1 LSKRSFDVN
10 NLLIERIIEN
20 ALIEDMPF
28 GDITTDSIFTGDEV
42 SEAVFIAKED
52 GVIAGLF
59 VAEMVFKKIDGEICF
74 EKISAEGEK
83 VKAGT
88 IIAKVSGKSASLL
101 KGERV
106 ALNLLQRMCG
116 IATKTRVLAEK
127 LEFSGAVIADTRKTT
142 PGLRILEKYAVRTG
156 GGTNHRFSLSD
167 AVMIKDNHIKAAGGI
182 KPAVEK
188 VRKGIPHTTTI
199 EVETGNLAEVAE
211 AVEAGADI
219 IMLDNMDRETITKA
233 VAIIG
238 KKASVEVSGNITENN
253 ILEKAVE
260 GIDIIS
266 SGALTHSVKSMDIS
280 MKFS

>member
-1 LSKRSFDVN
+1 MN

-28 GDITTDSIFTGDEV
+28 GDITTDSIFTGDET
-42 SEAVFIAKED
+42 SEAVFMAKEE

-59 VAEMVFKKIDGEICF
+59 VAEMVFKKIDGGICF
-74 EKISAEGEK
+74 EKISSEGEI
-83 VKAGT
+83 VTAGT

-116 IATKTRVLAEK
+116 IATKTRGFAEK
-127 LEFSGAVIADTRKTT
+127 LESSGAVIADTRKTT

-182 KPAVEK
+182 KSAVEK

-199 EVETGNLAEVAE
+199 EVETSNLSEVSE

-219 IMLDNMDRETITKA
+219 IMLDNMDRETIIKA

-238 KKASVEVSGNITENN
+238 KKASVEVSGNVTENN
-253 ILEKAVE
+253 ILDKAIE

-266 SGALTHSVKSMDIS
+266 SGALTHSVKAMDIS
-280 MKFS
+280 MKFI

>member
-1 LSKRSFDVN
+1 MN

-28 GDITTDSIFTGDEV
+28 GDITTDSIFTGDET
-42 SEAVFIAKED
+42 SEAVFMAKED
-52 GVIAGLF
+52 GIIAGLF
-59 VAEMVFKKIDGEICF
+59 VAEMVFKKIDGEIFF

-83 VKAGT
+83 VTAGT
-88 IIAKVSGKSASLL
+88 IIAKVSGNSASLL

-219 IMLDNMDRETITKA
+219 IMLDNMDREIIIKA

-238 KKASVEVSGNITENN
+238 KKASVEVSGNVTEIN
-253 ILEKAVE
+253 ILDKAVE

-280 MKFS
+280 MKFL

>member
-1 LSKRSFDVN
+1 MNEIIVEK
-10 NLLIERIIEN
+10 IIEN

-28 GDITTDSIFTGDEV
+28 GDITTDSIFTGKEM
-42 SEAVFIAKED
+42 SKAVFIAKEK
-52 GVIAGLF
+52 GVIAGLW
-59 VAEMVFKKIDGEICF
+59 VAEKVFRKIDEDVVF
-74 EKISAEGEK
+74 EKISEEGEEVEK
-83 VKAGT
+83 GT
-88 IIAKVSGKSASLL
+88 TIARVSGKSASLL

-116 IATKTRVLAEK
+116 IATKTRGLARL
-127 LEFSGAVIADTRKTT
+127 LESSGAVIADTRKTT
-142 PGLRILEKYAVRTG
+142 PGLRVLEKYAVRIG

-188 VRKGIPHTTTI
+188 ARKGIPHTTKI
-199 EVETGNLAEVAE
+199 EVETSNINEVSE

-219 IMLDNMDRETITKA
+219 IMLDNMDKEAIRRSVE
-233 VAIIG
+233 IIG
-238 KKASVEVSGNITENN
+238 GKASVEVSGNITEDN

-280 MKFS
+280 MKFQ